1 MPKTPTDYSKTII
14 YKICCKDPSITDV
27 YVGHTTNMIKR
38 RSCHKIRC
46 TDETSNNYNLYV
58 YDFIRNHGSWKN
70 WEIIQ
75 IEEYNCKNKE
85 EALKQERFW
94 LDELNASLNKVLPT
108 RNSKEYRNDNKEY
121 CYNKI
126 KEWRKDNQEYFK
138 HQQKEYYE
146 SIKEK
151 RNEKIICE
159 CGCQISKTNLK
170 RHQTGKIHL
179 DKMEKLKGICHI

>member
-14 YKICCKDPSITDV
+14 YKICCKDPSIIDI
-27 YVGHTTNMIKR
+27 YVGHTTNMTKR
-38 RSCHKIRC
+38 RSCHKCRC
-46 TDETSNNYNLYV
+46 TDETSNYYNLYV
-58 YDFIRNHGSWKN
+58 YDFIRNNGSWNN

-108 RNSKEYRNDNKEY
+108 RTPKEYRNENKEY
-121 CYNKI
+121 CYNQI
-126 KEWRKDNQEYFK
+126 KEWRNNNQEHFK

-151 RNEKIICE
+151 RNEEISCE
-159 CGCQISKTNLK
+159 CGCQISKINLK
-170 RHQTGKIHL
+170 RHQTMKIHL
-179 DKMEKLKGICHI
+179 KTMEKIKNICHI